1 MSIELDKE
9 SKLDEMS
16 DMNSNTIPTEAID
29 ETILEKQSLFAHPF
43 SFKGRIRRLE
53 FGLSYILYI
62 LLMVCIGALSEEA
75 PILALFAIPLIW
87 FWLAQLCKR
96 FHDRNQSGARI
107 ITLII
112 PFYNIYVSFMLLFA
126 DGDEYENDYGPDPK
140 GRNMFA

>member
-9 SKLDEMS
+9 SKLDDMS

-29 ETILEKQSLFAHPF
+29 ETILEKQSLYAHPF
-43 SFKGRIRRLE
+43 SFEGRICRLE
-53 FGLSYILYI
+53 FCLSYILYI
-62 LLMVCIGALSEEA
+62 LLMICIWALSEEA

-107 ITLII
+107 ITLTI
-112 PFYNIYVSFMLLFA
+112 PFYNIYVSFMLFLA
-126 DGDEYENDYGPDPK
+126 DGDENDYGPDPK

>member
-9 SKLDEMS
+9 SKRDEMS
-16 DMNSNTIPTEAID
+16 DMNTNTIPTEAID
-29 ETILEKQSLFAHPF
+29 EALLEKQRLFAHPF
-43 SFKGRIRRLE
+43 SFEGRIRRLE
-53 FGLSYILYI
+53 FCLSYILYI
-62 LLMVCIGALSEEA
+62 LLMICIGVLSEEA

-112 PFYNIYVSFMLLFA
+112 PFYNIYVSFMLFFA
-126 DGDEYENDYGPDPK
+126 DGDEYENDYGSDPK